1 MVVLIELIDWPAVFN
16 DDCEELVDVVELS
29 DGQDRVASG
38 LHEWTLSAV
47 IGPWAMGKSSEVE

>member
-1 MVVLIELIDWPAVFN
+1 VFN

-29 DGQDRVASG
+29 DGQDRVASS

-47 IGPWAMGKSSEVE
+47 IGPQAMGKSSEVE